1 MSLKLM
7 RSNKLVLLLIAV
19 LFLSGCSATEEKDT
33 VTEPE
38 ITYNS
43 ISGRVGN
50 DGPILAVKIDDTS
63 PARPQIGLEEAD
75 LVYIELVEGGLT
87 RLAAIFSSAI
97 PQTIGPVRSARI
109 SDIEILAQFGKVV
122 FAYSGAQRPMYPVI
136 TAANLWDYGAQRSS
150 SSIYTRD
157 AIRYA
162 PYNLILQSAPLL
174 EKVASDGREVA
185 QSKSPGWTFGD
196 KPKGGVAIDSAS
208 VRWPASKYEVT
219 WSATEKR
226 WLLSNGGVA
235 DMAASGAQL
244 GATTFVIQNVSI
256 TNSVFKSKFGSYTP
270 FSQTVGAG
278 TGYVLR
284 DGRSFKATWSRPTAE
299 SGTSW
304 ALADGSEIK
313 FSPGSIWVALTDQK
327 PEFTLTAPTEPVSK

>member
-1 MSLKLM
+1 M
-7 RSNKLVLLLIAV
+7 RSKKLAILLTAV
-19 LFLSGCSATEEKDT
+19 ALLSGCSSIEDQKV

-50 DGPILAVKIDDTS
+50 DGPILVVKVDDTS
-63 PARPQIGLEEAD
+63 PARPQIGVEEAD
-75 LVYIELVEGGLT
+75 LVYIELVEGGST

-97 PQTIGPVRSARI
+97 PQIIGPVRSARI
-109 SDIEILAQFGKVV
+109 SDIELLAQYGKVV

-136 TAANLWDYGAQRSS
+136 TSANLWDYGAQRSS
-150 SSIYTRD
+150 PKIYYRD
-157 AIRYA
+157 AVRYA
-162 PYNLILQSAPLL
+162 PYNLILRSDLLL
-174 EKVASDGREVA
+174 EKVAADGREVA

-196 KPKGGVAIDSAS
+196 KPKGGVPIDSAV
-208 VRWPASKYEVT
+208 VRWPANRYKVT
-219 WSATEKR
+219 WSTTEKR
-226 WLLSNGGVA
+226 WLLSIGDVA
-235 DMAASGAQL
+235 DMAESGVQL

-256 TNSVFKSKFGSYTP
+256 TDSIYRTKFGTYTP
-270 FSQTVGAG
+270 FSQTIGTG
-278 TGYVLR
+278 TGYILR

-304 ALADGSEIK
+304 TLADGSEIK
-313 FSPGSIWVALTDQK
+313 FAPGSIWVALTDQK

>member
-1 MSLKLM
+1 M
-7 RSNKLVLLLIAV
+7 RSKKLVLLLTIVAS
-19 LFLSGCSATEEKDT
+19 LSGCSAVEEKNT

-43 ISGRVGN
+43 ISGRVGT
-50 DGPILAVKIDDTS
+50 DGPILVVKVDDTS
-63 PARPQIGLEEAD
+63 PARPQIGVEEAD

-87 RLAAIFSSAI
+87 RLAAVFSSVI
-97 PQTIGPVRSARI
+97 PQSIGPVRSARI
-109 SDIEILAQFGKVV
+109 SDIELLAQFGKVI

-136 TAANLWDYGAQRSS
+136 TSANLWDYGAQRSS
-150 SSIYTRD
+150 PSIYTRD

-162 PYNLILQSAPLL
+162 PYNLILRSDLLL
-174 EKVASDGREVA
+174 EKVAADGREVA

-196 KPKGGVAIDSAS
+196 KPKGGVAIDSAI
-208 VRWPASKYEVT
+208 VRWPANKYKVT

-226 WLLSNGGVA
+226 WLLSIGDVP
-235 DMAASGAQL
+235 DMAASGDQL
-244 GATTFVIQNVSI
+244 SATTFVIQNVSI
-256 TNSVFKSKFGSYTP
+256 TNSTFKTKFGTFTP
-270 FSQTVGAG
+270 FSQTIGTG

-304 ALADGSEIK
+304 TLADGTEIK
-313 FSPGSIWVALTDQK
+313 FAPGSIWVALTDQK
-327 PEFTLTAPTEPVSK
+327 PEFTLTAPTPAVSK